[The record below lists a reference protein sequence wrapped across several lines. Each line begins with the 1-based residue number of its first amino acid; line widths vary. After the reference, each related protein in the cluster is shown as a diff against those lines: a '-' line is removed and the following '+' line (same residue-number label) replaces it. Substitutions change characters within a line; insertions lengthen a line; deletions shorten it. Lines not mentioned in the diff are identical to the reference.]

1 MKKNLFSIA
10 AAAAL
15 VMTSL
20 TAMSAAHAQDSSI
33 NINAKSAR
41 YYVTPTEFADFKNAY
56 RLTNGQILQF
66 TQDGSR
72 FYTRLDNGQRVRIFA
87 SSPTE
92 FVTEAG
98 TRIVFT
104 EEGETVGINNFEKL
118 PMAARLPANTM
129 MMARR

>member
-1 MKKNLFSIA
+1 MKKTLSSI

-20 TAMSAAHAQDSSI
+20 ASMGAAHAEDSSVH
-33 NINAKSAR
+33 INAKPTR
-41 YYVTPTEFADFKNAY
+41 HYMTPGDFAEFKNTY
-56 RLTNGQILQF
+56 ELTNGQMLQF
-66 TQDGSR
+66 TQNGNH
-72 FYTRLDNGQRVRIFA
+72 FYTQLDNGERVRIFA

-98 TRIVFT
+98 TRIKFT
-104 EEGETVGINNFEKL
+104 DEGDTVGLSNFEKL
-118 PMAARLPANTM
+118 PMAAKLPANTI

>member
-1 MKKNLFSIA
+1 MKKTLFSIA

-20 TAMSAAHAQDSSI
+20 ASMSAAHAEDSSVQI
-33 NINAKSAR
+33 TAKPAR
-41 YYVTPTEFADFKNAY
+41 YYVTPGEFADFKNTY
-56 RLTNGQILQF
+56 QLTNGQIVRF
-66 TQDGSR
+66 TQNGNR
-72 FYTRLDNGQRVRIFA
+72 YYTQLDEGQRVRIFA

-104 EEGETVGINNFEKL
+104 EQGETVGFSNFEKL
-118 PMAARLPANTM
+118 PMAAKLPANTM
-129 MMARR
+129 IMARR